1 MTMLFG
7 IVNPGLFAIGTSI
20 SLVTMVIA
28 GGEALAGT
36 VAGAVVIVLV
46 HEGTRS
52 ALQYAPVTLIG
63 GIDLIVNGLVL
74 IVILR
79 LWPGGLT
86 ALAES
91 IAPKRERTF
100 AVPPARELAPIEV
113 SDGPIVAARGIRH
126 HFGGVY
132 AVDDVGLQV
141 SPGEIVAV
149 IGPNGAGKTTLL
161 SILAGFLEL
170 QEGEIAIDRISIAD
184 LPAYARARR
193 GIATTFQHIE
203 VVQRMSVAENVLAAG
218 TREDAVLRS
227 LAVVELIDV
236 ADREV
241 SALSFGQQRMVEL
254 ARVLACD
261 ETPRVLLMDEP
272 ASGLS
277 QLERQTLENVIRRF
291 ARAGTAVVLV
301 EHDVGFVGRIADRIL
316 CLNYGVELAEGPP
329 EELLRLPVVVE
340 AYVGKAFANS

>member
-1 MTMLFG
+1 
-7 IVNPGLFAIGTSI
+7 
-20 SLVTMVIA
+20 
-28 GGEALAGT
+28 
-36 VAGAVVIVLV
+36 
-46 HEGTRS
+46 
-52 ALQYAPVTLIG
+52 
-63 GIDLIVNGLVL
+63 
-74 IVILR
+74 
-79 LWPGGLT
+79 
-86 ALAES
+86 
-91 IAPKRERTF
+91 
-100 AVPPARELAPIEV
+100 
-113 SDGPIVAARGIRH
+113 
-126 HFGGVY
+126 
-132 AVDDVGLQV
+132 
-141 SPGEIVAV
+141 
-149 IGPNGAGKTTLL
+149 
-161 SILAGFLEL
+161 
-170 QEGEIAIDRISIAD
+170 
-184 LPAYARARR
+184 
-193 GIATTFQHIE
+193 
-203 VVQRMSVAENVLAAG
+203 
-218 TREDAVLRS
+218 
-227 LAVVELIDV
+227 VVELIDV